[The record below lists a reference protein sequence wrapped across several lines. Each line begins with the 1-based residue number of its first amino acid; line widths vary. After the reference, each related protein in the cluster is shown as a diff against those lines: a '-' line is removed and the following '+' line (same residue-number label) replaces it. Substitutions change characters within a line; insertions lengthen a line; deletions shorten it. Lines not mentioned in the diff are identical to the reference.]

1 MQRWT
6 QLHQQ
11 FKANGI
17 LKEGAGLIIRAFF
30 ILGDVWKIGAGC
42 LDLQIYK
49 ARFRLLQHDEDGF
62 NRADKT
68 A

>member
-30 ILGDVWKIGAGC
+30 ILGNVWKIGAGC
-42 LDLQIYK
+42 LDLQYIGLDF
-49 ARFRLLQHDEDGF
+49 A
-62 NRADKT
+62 T
-68 A
+68 